1 MYILDTINPRIVD
14 DFINNLSCNKSN
26 LIQDLHQYAIENK
39 VPIIKDDVSSFIRN
53 ILLTKKPKRILE
65 LGTAIGYSAI

>member
-1 MYILDTINPRIVD
+1 MYILNTINPRIVD

-39 VPIIKDDVSSFIRN
+39 VPIIKDDVSSSIDKE
-53 ILLTKKPKRILE
+53 T
-65 LGTAIGYSAI
+65 